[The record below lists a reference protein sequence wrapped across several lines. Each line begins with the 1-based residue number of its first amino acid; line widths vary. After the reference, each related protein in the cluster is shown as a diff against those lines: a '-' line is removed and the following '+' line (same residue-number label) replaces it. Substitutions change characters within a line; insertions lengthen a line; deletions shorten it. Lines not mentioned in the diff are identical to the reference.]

1 MRATVRQGLLL
12 VLGLAPAI
20 ALACGDKLVAL
31 GGGIPFER
39 VVLSRH
45 PGHVVL
51 LLSPGTGLNQAN
63 DRFNIASTL
72 SLVGHDV
79 TIVPSQRELDD
90 LLASEQPDIVLV
102 DAAETQQ
109 GIARASSTTAAPTV
123 LPVHFD
129 PSTSSAR
136 HKQPQGNCVAEI
148 AGRGSR
154 QLLRTIEQVLAARSE
169 HRPLSCERLIVAQ
182 AR

>member
-1 MRATVRQGLLL
+1 MQATVLPGLLL
-12 VLGLAPAI
+12 GLVLAPAV
-20 ALACGDKLVAL
+20 ACACGDKLVAL
-31 GGGIPFER
+31 GGGLPFER
-39 VVLSRH
+39 VVMSRH

-51 LLSPGTGLNQAN
+51 LLSPGSGLNQAN

-90 LLASEQPDIVLV
+90 LLASERPDIVLV
-102 DAAETQQ
+102 DAAEAQQ
-109 GIARASSTTAAPTV
+109 GVARTSSAAAAPTV

-129 PSTSSAR
+129 PSTPSAR
-136 HKQPQGNCVAEI
+136 SRQKQGNCVAEI

-182 AR
+182 AP